1 MERIVS
7 GTAGREQWK
16 ISMGSAFPSPD
27 TTLGGDIIDGMI
39 LIIAPFLPTIVLLAM
54 VFMVL
59 NKRKKKELAAK
70 K

>member
-1 MERIVS
+1 
-7 GTAGREQWK
+7 
-16 ISMGSAFPSPD
+16 MGSAFPSPD